1 MLKLI
6 KTNFVK
12 FKKRYKF
19 IILIFLLIY
28 FLCNFLTISLSQDDE
43 EIKLILSP
51 ENLIKKVVIGEYTF
65 RCYIGPPP
73 FRENVFQI
81 YKNDELVYQS
91 DTGYAYWLGKK
102 EGLFHPG
109 DDITGDGIPNL
120 VVMYSSGGNSSFNQF
135 CYVFSLGDQFRLI
148 QCLPQGNFVDINQ
161 DGKLDCIAYQP
172 GFTFWH
178 ACHAGSPLPKIVYE
192 YCDNEY
198 LLAPALMCQPL
209 PEEEEMN
216 QVIEEVK
223 RRCAKV
229 KEEEWD
235 NKYCWNYKDVYLDS
249 SVWSYMLK
257 LMFSGHP
264 DEAYDFLDKVWPEGE
279 KGKSYFIYDFEELLN
294 ETIWPALEPMFDR
307 IVKIKK
313 ENPSASLEDKI
324 TQGIIHIWAYPENT
338 KVYLNDQYLGE
349 APLSTDFLAPGEYN
363 IRLSHLGYYDVDIT
377 AEVVPLHIQKVEDSL
392 KQKEG
397 NSTLFVTSNPEKAEV
412 CLDNTYIGLTP
423 LKIKKISPG
432 EHSLAFIKPDY
443 HLCKEIIQIYS
454 GEDHEITADLQPKVQ
469 ERTLFE
475 EYPFI
480 EEKLFLIGLVIFS
493 FVVLFFKDL

>member
-1 MLKLI
+1 MLRFLKN
-6 KTNFVK
+6 NFVN
-12 FKKRYKF
+12 FKKKYKF

-28 FLCNFLTISLSQDDE
+28 FLCNLLTISLSQDDE

-51 ENLIKKVVIGEYTF
+51 ENLVKKVVIGEYTF

-73 FRENVFQI
+73 FRNNVFQI
-81 YKNDELVYQS
+81 YKGEELVYQS
-91 DTGYAYWLGKK
+91 KVGHAYWLGKK

-148 QCLPQGNFVDINQ
+148 QYLPEGNFVDINQ

-178 ACHAGSPLPKIVYE
+178 ACHAGSPVPKIVYE

-198 LLAPALMCQPL
+198 LLAPALMYQPL
-209 PEEEEMN
+209 PEEEEIN
-216 QVIEEVK
+216 KTIEEVK
-223 RRCAKV
+223 RRCAKT
-229 KEEEWD
+229 KEEKWD
-235 NKYCWNYKDVYLDS
+235 HLCWHYEEVYLDS

-257 LMFSGHP
+257 LMFSGHS

-279 KGKSYFIYDFEELLN
+279 KGKSYFIYDFEKLLN
-294 ETIWPALEPMFDR
+294 ETTWPALEPIFDR
-307 IVKIKK
+307 IAEVKK
-313 ENPSASLEDKI
+313 EKPSASLEEEILKGTI
-324 TQGIIHIWAYPENT
+324 RIWAYPENT
-338 KVYLNDQYLGE
+338 KVYINNEYLGE
-349 APLSTDFLAPGEYN
+349 APLSTKLLAPGGYN
-363 IRLSHLGYYDVDIT
+363 IRLSHLGYHDSYIT
-377 AEVVPLHIQKVEDSL
+377 TNVVPLHIRQVEGSL

-423 LKIKKISPG
+423 LKIKKIPPG
-432 EHSLAFIKPDY
+432 ENSLAFIKSDY
-443 HLCKEIIQIYS
+443 HLYKEIIQIYP
-454 GEDHEITADLQPKVQ
+454 GEDHKITVDLQPKVQ